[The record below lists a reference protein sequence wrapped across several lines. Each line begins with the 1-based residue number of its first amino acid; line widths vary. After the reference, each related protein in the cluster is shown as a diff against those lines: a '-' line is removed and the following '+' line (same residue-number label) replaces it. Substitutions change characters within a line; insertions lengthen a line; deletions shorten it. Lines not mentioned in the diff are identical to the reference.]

1 MVLAAAIVV
10 LPFFLGVVGLG
21 LDFFVGRTSIMDY
34 LVIVIGRSG
43 MGMMGGEVVRMVPV
57 VIKVVVRDPRS
68 VVVVVVV
75 KRVFVRTDVVVSMD
89 EVKES
94 RLKHGESVKAMMG
107 SVWREARGGRTMIEV

>member
-1 MVLAAAIVV
+1 
-10 LPFFLGVVGLG
+10 
-21 LDFFVGRTSIMDY
+21 MDY

-68 VVVVVVV
+68 VVVVVVM
-75 KRVFVRTDVVVSMD
+75 KRMFVMADVVVSMD

-94 RLKHGESVKAMMG
+94 RYGDSVKAVG
-107 SVWREARGGRTMIEV
+107 SVWRRREVVER